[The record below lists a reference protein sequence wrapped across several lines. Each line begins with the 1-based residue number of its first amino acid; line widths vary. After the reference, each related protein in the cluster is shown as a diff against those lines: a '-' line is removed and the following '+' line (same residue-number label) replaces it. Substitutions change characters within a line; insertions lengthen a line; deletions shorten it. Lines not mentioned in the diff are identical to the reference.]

1 MTKEIFKVY
10 NEVFDARTLKVLE
23 KMRHE
28 NYEELESCIS
38 TGKEANVFRAST
50 KNGFVAVKIFR
61 TYTSS
66 FDNMSDYIMGDPR
79 FSHIGKKKHEI
90 VYLWAKKEFRNLS
103 KAFEAGVRVPK
114 PLACI
119 NNVLVMEFI
128 GENGL
133 ASPLLKDANVP
144 NAQKYYDEI
153 IDGMKKL
160 YNANLIHAQLSEFN
174 ILDYKHKPVFIDM
187 GQSVLREHPHSMIF
201 LKKDLH
207 NINKFFERKCRTISF
222 EDFMKKV
229 K

>member
-1 MTKEIFKVY
+1 
-10 NEVFDARTLKVLE
+10 
-23 KMRHE
+23 MRHE
-28 NYEELESCIS
+28 NYEELESCVS
-38 TGKEANVFRAST
+38 TGKEANVFRATT
-50 KNGFVAVKIFR
+50 KNGFVAIKIFR

-66 FDNMSDYIMGDPR
+66 FDNMSDYIIGDPR
-79 FSHIGKKKHEI
+79 FSHVSKKKHEI

-119 NNVLVMEFI
+119 NNVLIMEFI

-133 ASPLLKDANVP
+133 ASPLLKDANVQNP
-144 NAQKYYDEI
+144 QKYYDEI

-160 YNANLIHAQLSEFN
+160 YNANLIHADLSEFN

-187 GQSVLREHPHSMIF
+187 GQSVLREHPHSMMF

-222 EDFMKKV
+222 EDFIKKSQII
-229 K
+229 KN